1 VALSPFSDASV
12 SFVRRGEG
20 GGGRVSVSGDRMP
33 VFTLSYT
40 KSLHGTEDACIF
52 WVDMSFFFISK

>member
-1 VALSPFSDASV
+1 VAPSPFSDASV

-20 GGGRVSVSGDRMP
+20 GGRDSVSGDRMP